1 MILMKKI
8 ITIILLSLISIYFV
22 FNAYK
27 NIITSQKN
35 MCVKIET
42 EELILKIEGQETF
55 AVFFYQNNCI
65 SCKQVTSVLNE
76 YIQKTGVNIYAL
88 DLSSASKPGFIAS
101 VIGIEE
107 SPVIIF
113 YDEGEEVMRLRGVFS
128 LEEIMQ
134 IGGDYFENEK

>member
-1 MILMKKI
+1 M
-8 ITIILLSLISIYFV
+8 
-22 FNAYK
+22 
-27 NIITSQKN
+27 
-35 MCVKIET
+35 
-42 EELILKIEGQETF
+42 
-55 AVFFYQNNCI
+55 
-65 SCKQVTSVLNE
+65 
-76 YIQKTGVNIYAL
+76 NIYAL